1 MFAAKIGCIF
11 STAKL
16 RAPAF
21 ECTFDISMQLVLSM
35 EVLQTFQKF
44 SSENR
49 DVFLAKHA
57 YCFQLATCGSLEL
70 EISR

>member
-11 STAKL
+11 STVRL

-49 DVFLAKHA
+49 DVFLAKHT
-57 YCFQLATCGSLEL
+57 YCFQLTTPGSLEL
-70 EISR
+70 EIAR